1 MANKELSDPRL
12 FKRVLNKKLREPSD
26 LPTLNIL
33 VAHYN
38 PKTNL
43 I

>member
-26 LPTLNIL
+26 PLNIL